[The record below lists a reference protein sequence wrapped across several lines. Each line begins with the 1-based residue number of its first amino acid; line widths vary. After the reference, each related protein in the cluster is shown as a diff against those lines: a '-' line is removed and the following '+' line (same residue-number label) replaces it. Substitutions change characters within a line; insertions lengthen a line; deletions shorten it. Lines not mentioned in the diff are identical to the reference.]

1 MTWRLEEHAKA
12 VLFGLRDDPTQAKL
26 FRQLKALLV
35 VIVTEPGSK
44 AARQRGYQGGLWRV
58 DVPGQDWMILWELID
73 DEVVVGYIGPGL

>member
-1 MTWRLEEHAKA
+1 MRNTPERSSSASETTLPA
-12 VLFGLRDDPTQAKL
+12 TL